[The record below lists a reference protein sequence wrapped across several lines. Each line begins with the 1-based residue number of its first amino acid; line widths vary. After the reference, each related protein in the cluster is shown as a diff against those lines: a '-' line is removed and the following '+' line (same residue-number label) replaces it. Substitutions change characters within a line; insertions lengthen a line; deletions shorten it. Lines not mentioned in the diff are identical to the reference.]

1 MSYRD
6 DPEFEIDMLKETYD
20 KKIEELKQE
29 NKILKDKYMEI
40 PKLTRSTNDDYTTI
54 DRLEQQINEL
64 KLEKQIIQEKYDAL
78 VERIIESK
86 LKKRFVKM
94 TPEQEE
100 IVEMFRMEL

>member
-6 DPEFEIDMLKETYD
+6 DPEYEIDMLKETYD

-29 NKILKDKYMEI
+29 NRILKDKYE
-40 PKLTRSTNDDYTTI
+40 
-54 DRLEQQINEL
+54 
-64 KLEKQIIQEKYDAL
+64 AL
-78 VERIIESK
+78 VERIIDAK
-86 LKKRFVKM
+86 LKKRVIKM

>member
-1 MSYRD
+1 
-6 DPEFEIDMLKETYD
+6 
-20 KKIEELKQE
+20 
-29 NKILKDKYMEI
+29 MEI

>member
-6 DPEFEIDMLKETYD
+6 DPEYEINMIKETYD

-29 NKILKDKYMEI
+29 NKILKDKYE
-40 PKLTRSTNDDYTTI
+40 
-54 DRLEQQINEL
+54 
-64 KLEKQIIQEKYDAL
+64 AL
-78 VERIIESK
+78 VERIIDAK
-86 LKKRFVKM
+86 LKKRVIKM